1 MARGAFRVFLALV
14 TFSMSL
20 GAAEGFTEHC
30 PTYYVNLRKS
40 TDRRARMERLF
51 DSFTN
56 LHRVPGVD
64 GHNKREVLDVLRSMP
79 LSPTH

>member
-14 TFSMSL
+14 AFSMSL

-40 TDRRARMERLF
+40 TDRRARM
-51 DSFTN
+51 
-56 LHRVPGVD
+56 
-64 GHNKREVLDVLRSMP
+64 
-79 LSPTH
+79 